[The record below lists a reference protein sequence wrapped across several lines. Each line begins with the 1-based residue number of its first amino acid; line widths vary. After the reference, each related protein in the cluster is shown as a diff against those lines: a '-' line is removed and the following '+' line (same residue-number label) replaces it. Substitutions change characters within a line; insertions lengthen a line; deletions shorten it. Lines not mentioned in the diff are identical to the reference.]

1 VRDRNAHLTT
11 AQWPGQSKIA
21 VKFSLT
27 AGQVLHLL
35 CIATQCNLEAVRSNQ
50 LTENGMTHEIL
61 TIRVAQALL
70 SITATGAF
78 VLALQFAMLTG

>member
-1 VRDRNAHLTT
+1 VIETRVAT
-11 AQWPGQSKIA
+11 AQWPRQSNFA

-27 AGQVLHLL
+27 VGQVLRLL
-35 CIATQCNLEAVRSNQ
+35 CVGTQRNLETVRSNQ
-50 LTENGMTHEIL
+50 LTENDMTHEIL
-61 TIRVAQALL
+61 TVRVAQALL